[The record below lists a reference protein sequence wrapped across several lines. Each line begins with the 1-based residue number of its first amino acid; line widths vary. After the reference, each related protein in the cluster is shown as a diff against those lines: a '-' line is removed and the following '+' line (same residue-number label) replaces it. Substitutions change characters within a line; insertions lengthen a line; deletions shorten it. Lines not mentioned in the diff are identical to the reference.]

1 MTDLPKL
8 VRDRIPEIIREDGST
23 PVSHEVHEDQKHLDL
38 LAQKLVEESKEFA
51 EDRED
56 DELADV
62 LEVIRCYLEAAGID
76 REAIEE
82 IRRNKAAQKGSFTE
96 GIVLEDV
103 E

>member
-23 PVSHEVHEDQKHLDL
+23 PVTREIHETEEHLDL
-38 LAQKLVEESKEFA
+38 LAQKLVEDSKEFA
-51 EDRED
+51 EDLEN

-62 LEVIRCYLEAAGID
+62 LEVIRCFFEVAETE
-76 REAIEE
+76 RETIEE
-82 IRRNKAAQKGSFTE
+82 LRSDKAAEVGRFTE
-96 GIVLEDV
+96 GLVLEDV

>member
-8 VRDRIPEIIREDGST
+8 VRDRVPEIIREDGST
-23 PVSHEVHEDQKHLDL
+23 PVICEVDEDQKHLDL

-56 DELADV
+56 DELSDV
-62 LEVIRCYLEAAGID
+62 LEVIRCYLEAAEID

-82 IRRNKAAQKGSFTE
+82 IRRNKAAQKGGFTE